1 MNDKYERDH
10 TLGATNDPLG
20 LHSLDAYIEEGDGKV
35 RVNPSATVL
44 VTDVR
49 SCIVRSP
56 DGEPGIAFQLSGISG
71 KDRTEVSITHVS
83 SLHGVAQMVGHLI
96 EVAVS
101 SGEENANFFR
111 SVMQKEMDRQ
121 IKNHMGGS
129 DGDEGGQDDLEA
141 S

>member
-1 MNDKYERDH
+1 MNENDSYEREH
-10 TLGATNDPLG
+10 TLGPTNDPQS
-20 LHSLDAYIEEGDGKV
+20 LHSTEAYIEQEDGKV
-35 RVNPSATVL
+35 LVNPSATVL

-71 KDRTEVSITHVS
+71 KDKSEVSITHVS
-83 SLHGVAQMVGHLI
+83 SLLGLAQMVGHLI

-101 SGEENANFFR
+101 SGEENANAFQNI
-111 SVMQKEMDRQ
+111 MQREMHRQ
-121 IKNHMGGS
+121 VNNHAGV
-129 DGDEGGQDDLEA
+129 QDDLEE